1 MASGFGTYTSS
12 TRVSSGSG
20 AVVSATLSQSVNTTA
35 RTVTITLRVTAAYY
49 RSASGSW
56 TPGAGVAI
64 YGSDH
69 SSNSVKGVIG
79 GTTTTLKSGGK
90 VGIQSVSGVTYNNG
104 SKYTI
109 QGGKIA
115 VRSGYAADW
124 STTKTYNYDDDGSA
138 ITGTWSASM
147 YLPGLGTT
155 TSSVSGSFTTD
166 AIAANPSGLTI
177 TNVSS
182 TYNSVTGTIGV
193 SDWGGG
199 TDTYHEFLVLE
210 SAYTQSGLPCRYGSS
225 TSNPATLTVT
235 NSSTAGTGG
244 AITIKGASTYHIGQY
259 ASNGT
264 ASSRQDGG
272 TVATPPAPLQSVT
285 YTQTQ
290 GSSNVTVNITI
301 TGGTSTNN
309 SSNTVTT
316 YYRYSVN
323 GGSSYS
329 SWTSAG
335 TGTAWTAKT
344 ASFSCAYGAS
354 VVIQAKQTYSSKDS
368 EVKQVS
374 FTATTGTA
382 PSGGTVTVTSSTWN
396 SVSVSASGVSYGN
409 PSSASGRSI
418 TVGIRGGTG
427 ANTNNRTSTATNTT
441 STTAT
446 LNNSSATTT
455 SALTLKGMLPVYPFL
470 TANNTVQSANVVMDN
485 TAYYL
490 PPAPGTGSYTNDGDN
505 DYTISYTGVA
515 ANNVTDY
522 TAADLTRTVRYKID
536 SGAWTYVDNAA
547 VKAVTDVTSQQITIP
562 YQSTAT
568 VEAWMTYKG
577 KNSTTTTFAIT
588 NTTLQV
594 HLYGSVNGQ
603 SKEIHHL
610 YGSVN
615 NRSVKI
621 TKLYASV
628 GGVAKLIFQDT

>member
-12 TRVSSGSG
+12 TRVSSSG
-20 AVVSATLSQSVNTTA
+20 AVVSATLSQSVDATA

-49 RSASGSW
+49 REASGSW
-56 TPGAGVAI
+56 TPGSGVAI

-69 SSNSVKGVIG
+69 TGNSVKGVIG

-115 VRSGYAADW
+115 VRSGYTADW

-155 TSSVSGSFTTD
+155 TSTVSGSFTTD
-166 AIAANPSGLTI
+166 SIVANPSGLTI

-182 TYNSVTGTIGV
+182 TYNSITGTIGV

-210 SAYTQSGLPCRYGSS
+210 SAYTQSGLPQRYESS
-225 TSNPATLTVT
+225 TTNPATLTVT

-244 AITIKGASTYHIGQY
+244 AITIKGASTYYIGQY

-264 ASSRQDGG
+264 ATTRQDGG

-290 GSSNVTVNITI
+290 GSSNVTVNVTI

-418 TVGIRGGTG
+418 TVGVRAGT
-427 ANTNNRTSTATNTT
+427 AMTTNNRSSTATNTT

-455 SALTLKGMLPVYPFL
+455 TALTLKGMLPVYPFL
-470 TANNTVQSANVVMDN
+470 TANNTIQSANVVVDN

-490 PPAPGTGSYTNDGDN
+490 PPAPGTGSYTNDGGN
-505 DYTISYTGVA
+505 AYTISYTGVA

-568 VEAWMTYKG
+568 VEAWLTYKG
-577 KNSTTTTFAIT
+577 KNSTTTTFTIT
-588 NTTLQV
+588 NTTSQV
-594 HLYGSVNGQ
+594 HLYGSVSGQ

-615 NRSVKI
+615 RQAVKI